1 MEQSD
6 LRQAVVCTAFSADT
20 APSKGKLDKKD
31 KKVERLRRLLSGND
45 LLAAVVGVS
54 GTALGLLE
62 SELYYKD
69 NRDRVE
75 SCSST
80 YLNALRMVV
89 SLSTVFLVILILRHY
104 SLSWQLFP
112 SIRKRYF
119 SLGLE
124 VTACLVHWPPY
135 FDWTFSLHQLDG
147 SLTLTGDAVF
157 SLFLLCR
164 LYLLIRL
171 LGGFSK
177 WKSDI
182 AQKACSE
189 TGCQA
194 SLSFAFKSILQTSPL
209 PLVSLSLVLVVCL
222 CGWALRTFER
232 PYSHQ
237 NPIGHNFDSIW
248 NGLWLAILS
257 MTTVGYG
264 DLYPRTHPGRIV
276 AVLAAISG
284 IFVISMMV
292 LVLTKMMDFRNGE
305 MRVCDLMGRLSEKV
319 KVAGRIVHK
328 SLHINRISG
337 LEPISP
343 AYVAKQWSRLRLE
356 MRTFRQVRSFDFPFS
371 DLCAILDDS
380 VRLWTED
387 FQDHCSS
394 VQQAI
399 AQLDII
405 TALNL
410 EMADKVRRETEKVRE
425 RLQACSRG
433 RED

>member
-1 MEQSD
+1 MELRD
-6 LRQAVVCTAFSADT
+6 PRQAVTCTAFSADA
-20 APSKGKLDKKD
+20 APSREKPDTKNKE
-31 KKVERLRRLLSGND
+31 VERLRRRLSVND
-45 LLAAVVGVS
+45 LLAALVGVS

-62 SELYYKD
+62 SELYYRE
-69 NRDRVE
+69 NRDEEE
-75 SCSST
+75 SRSSA
-80 YLNALRMVV
+80 YLSTLRLIV
-89 SLSTVFLVILILRHY
+89 SLSTVFLLFCVLRHY

-112 SIRKRYF
+112 TPRKRYF
-119 SLGLE
+119 SLMLE
-124 VTACLVHWPPY
+124 LTVCLIHWPPY
-135 FDWTFSLHQLDG
+135 IDWTFRLHQLHG
-147 SLTLTGDAVF
+147 SLTLSGDAVF
-157 SLFLLCR
+157 NLVLLCR
-164 LYLLIRL
+164 LYLAIRL

-189 TGCQA
+189 SGCQA
-194 SLSFAFKSILQTSPL
+194 SLGFAFKSLLQTSPL

-237 NPIGHNFDSIW
+237 NPIGHDFDSIW

-276 AVLAAISG
+276 AVFAAISG
-284 IFVISMMV
+284 VFVISMMV
-292 LVLTKMMDFRNGE
+292 LVLTKMMDFSHGE

-328 SLHINRISG
+328 SLYINRISG

-343 AYVAKQWSRLRLE
+343 AYVAKQWSGLRLE

-371 DLCAILDDS
+371 DLCAILEDS

-394 VQQAI
+394 VRQAI
-399 AQLDII
+399 GQLEEI

-410 EMADKVRRETEKVRE
+410 ELADRVRQETERVRH
-425 RLQACSRG
+425 RLQTCSRG
-433 RED
+433 KED